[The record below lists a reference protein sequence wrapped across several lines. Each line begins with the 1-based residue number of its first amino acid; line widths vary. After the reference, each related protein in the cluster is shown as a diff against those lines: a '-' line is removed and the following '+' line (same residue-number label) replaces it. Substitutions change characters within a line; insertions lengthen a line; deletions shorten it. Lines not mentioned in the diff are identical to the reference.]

1 MTTVNESK
9 VKEKFRNQSFAILEG
24 GQQFTCP
31 DKACDVFF
39 VQIFVFVSLC
49 GRKVLLNNN
58 IKKKLLER
66 ANLGHGSL

>member
-24 GQQFTCP
+24 EQQCTCP

-39 VQIFVFVSLC
+39 V
-49 GRKVLLNNN
+49 
-58 IKKKLLER
+58 
-66 ANLGHGSL
+66 